1 MSRYCA
7 RKSIHSWCSDL
18 KFAALPLR
26 SLRLCGEFI
35 RGKDSTPRRRG
46 RAERVLIH
54 RRTILAVALLLSFIF
69 LVNVSLEAAFVPLQR
84 TNPSSKQL
92 EAASAAQDQDD
103 VIRVSTDLV
112 VVNAT
117 VLDKDGKFVPRLKR
131 TDFRIFEDGVEQ
143 KTASFSA
150 EETPFAAAILLDT
163 SGSME
168 SRLTLG
174 RGAAI
179 RFLDGLRDE
188 DVAAVYN
195 FDVRVQ
201 QIQDFSP
208 GRDLPAKA
216 FTLKTRDMTALN
228 DAVVQA
234 AVDLGKRE
242 EKRRAIVV
250 LSDGG
255 ENSSRASSDK
265 ALERALQVGAT
276 IYAVNMGEQGA
287 QRDIQASGIL
297 RNFAEKSGGRYID
310 SPGGQTLRDAF
321 AAIAEELGHQYT
333 IAYRSTNRAREGKW
347 RLIDLK
353 LSRSDVT
360 VRTRKGYKAPKG

>member
-1 MSRYCA
+1 MSRHRA
-7 RKSIHSWCSDL
+7 
-18 KFAALPLR
+18 
-26 SLRLCGEFI
+26 
-35 RGKDSTPRRRG
+35 GKT
-46 RAERVLIH
+46 IH
-54 RRTILAVALLLSFIF
+54 RRRILAVSFTLIFIF
-69 LVNVSLEAAFVPLQR
+69 VISISLELGLVR
-84 TNPSSKQL
+84 VVGTS
-92 EAASAAQDQDD
+92 AASKHAHQDKQDQDD
-103 VIRVSTDLV
+103 VVRVSTDLV

-195 FDVRVQ
+195 FDVKVEQ
-201 QIQDFSP
+201 TQNFSP

-216 FTLKTRDMTALN
+216 FTLKTRNMTSLN
-228 DAVVQA
+228 DAVLQA
-234 AVDLGKRE
+234 AVDLAKRE

-333 IAYRSTNRAREGKW
+333 IAYRSTNRARDGKW
-347 RLIDLK
+347 RAIEAK
-353 LSRSDVT
+353 LSRSDVN
-360 VRTRKGYKAPKG
+360 VRARKGYKAPKG